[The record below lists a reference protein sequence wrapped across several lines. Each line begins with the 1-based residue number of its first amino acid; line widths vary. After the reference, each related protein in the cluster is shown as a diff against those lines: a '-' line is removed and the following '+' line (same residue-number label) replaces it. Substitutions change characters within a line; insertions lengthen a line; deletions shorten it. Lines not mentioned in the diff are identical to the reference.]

1 MKNKER
7 SSYTKFDIADFCPPL
22 IFLAQSQLLRI
33 KKLTLSCNQESHFYL
48 ALVKSGWKKIIQ
60 TLTLQW
66 KLRRSRGM
74 RFSWL
79 VFAKHLEKWIW
90 WKEYRIAPRQW
101 SRLFW
106 KWTWVWSK
114 IKKKICKSFEDNSLN
129 ITIETN
135 LHITEC
141 LRVTFNLKTG
151 KYYPY
156 RKQNKNLQFIHK

>member
-66 KLRRSRGM
+66 EASTEQRYAIELACICQTSGKVN
-74 RFSWL
+74 L
-79 VFAKHLEKWIW
+79 VERISDCTETMVSAVLKMDLSLIKNQ
-90 WKEYRIAPRQW
+90 KEDMQK
-101 SRLFW
+101 F
-106 KWTWVWSK
+106 
-114 IKKKICKSFEDNSLN
+114 
-129 ITIETN
+129 
-135 LHITEC
+135 
-141 LRVTFNLKTG
+141 
-151 KYYPY
+151 
-156 RKQNKNLQFIHK
+156 